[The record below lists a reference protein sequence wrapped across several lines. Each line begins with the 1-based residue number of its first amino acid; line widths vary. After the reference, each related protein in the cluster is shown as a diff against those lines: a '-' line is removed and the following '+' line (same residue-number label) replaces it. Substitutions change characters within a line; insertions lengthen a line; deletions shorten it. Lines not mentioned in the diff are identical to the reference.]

1 MKKAV
6 ILDTSAIMYRNH
18 YALKNMRNSK
28 GMSTGATYGFVNTLE
43 AILREF
49 EPDYIVACLDVK
61 RSELKRSDV
70 LESYKAHR
78 ESMPEELRE
87 QQEDIMELLD
97 GYKIPKYKVEGYEAD
112 DVIATLATLFS
123 EDKDEEIE
131 TFVLTGDKDL
141 AQLVNGKINI
151 ALLGK
156 GDKKNSLFKH
166 IRTKED
172 VINHIGV
179 APEQIPDY
187 FGLMGDASDG
197 IPGVSGIGPKKGKIL
212 IEEYGNL
219 ETIYEKIDERKGK
232 EKENLIAGKESAFL
246 SRRLA
251 TVKRDVDVE
260 YDKEKLKLEEKDLE
274 KLLSLY
280 RKMEFKKFSLAIEGE
295 LMEKAKAGRNLFDS
309 SSTSNENS
317 NPQMSLFSNQLV
329 SQETEKFR
337 KISWENGL
345 DEISKLGNEIGI
357 FENEIGLA
365 LSNGK
370 ENIVFLNE
378 DLNGNA
384 IKNEIYKELGKKK
397 IIGYNVK
404 ELVKS
409 GIDTKDYFDVM
420 LAWYVLGT
428 ESPMDLEHIVYTL
441 VERTLEKFETV
452 FKKKKGEVA
461 SEDEKIEFLGKR
473 ALCIKKVEKQLKD
486 KLIEEGL
493 DKIYED
499 LESRLVPVLA
509 SMELEG
515 IKIDKQYFSDY
526 KTELEEKIKEVTE
539 EIYELSGE
547 EFNIGSPKQLSQI
560 LFEKMGIEP
569 IKKTKTGYSTDV
581 KVLEE
586 LSLRGIEIAG
596 KLLDYR
602 GYTKLLSTY
611 VEPIPKLADENDR
624 IHTTFHQNGT
634 ATGRLSSSNPNLQN
648 IPARTDDGIKI
659 RKGFISKEGW
669 SLISFDYSQIELRV
683 LAELSKDEHLIEA
696 YRKGEDLHELTARK
710 IFFKMDNEEIT
721 RMERSIA
728 KVINFSV
735 LYGKTPFGLSQELK
749 ITVEDATKYIRTYFE
764 QYPKVREFLDN
775 ILENAKKNGFVETLY
790 GTRRYIFGINSSNK
804 NIRSQADRMAVNT
817 VIQGTAA
824 NIIKKVMIELY
835 ERFKNESDIK
845 MLLQVHDE
853 LIFEVKDEAIEKYL
867 EKIEDIMENTI
878 VFKDVR
884 LEANGA
890 NAKNWGELK

>member
-1 MKKAV
+1 M
-6 ILDTSAIMYRNH
+6 
-18 YALKNMRNSK
+18 
-28 GMSTGATYGFVNTLE
+28 
-43 AILREF
+43 
-49 EPDYIVACLDVK
+49 
-61 RSELKRSDV
+61 
-70 LESYKAHR
+70 
-78 ESMPEELRE
+78 
-87 QQEDIMELLD
+87 
-97 GYKIPKYKVEGYEAD
+97 
-112 DVIATLATLFS
+112 
-123 EDKDEEIE
+123 
-131 TFVLTGDKDL
+131 
-141 AQLVNGKINI
+141 
-151 ALLGK
+151 
-156 GDKKNSLFKH
+156 
-166 IRTKED
+166 
-172 VINHIGV
+172 
-179 APEQIPDY
+179 
-187 FGLMGDASDG
+187 
-197 IPGVSGIGPKKGKIL
+197 
-212 IEEYGNL
+212 

-251 TVKRDVDVE
+251 TVKRDVEVE

-317 NPQMSLFSNQLV
+317 NPQMSLFPNQLV

-357 FENEIGLA
+357 FENEVGLA

-404 ELVKS
+404 ELIKS

-452 FKKKKGEVA
+452 FKKKKGEIV
-461 SEDEKIEFLGKR
+461 SEDEKIKFLGKR
-473 ALCIKKVEKQLKD
+473 ALCIKKVEKLLKN

-515 IKIDKQYFSDY
+515 IKIDKRYFSDY
-526 KTELEEKIKEVTE
+526 KTELEEKIKEVTKE
-539 EIYELSGE
+539 VYELSGE

>member
-1 MKKAV
+1 M
-6 ILDTSAIMYRNH
+6 
-18 YALKNMRNSK
+18 
-28 GMSTGATYGFVNTLE
+28 
-43 AILREF
+43 
-49 EPDYIVACLDVK
+49 
-61 RSELKRSDV
+61 
-70 LESYKAHR
+70 
-78 ESMPEELRE
+78 
-87 QQEDIMELLD
+87 
-97 GYKIPKYKVEGYEAD
+97 
-112 DVIATLATLFS
+112 
-123 EDKDEEIE
+123 
-131 TFVLTGDKDL
+131 
-141 AQLVNGKINI
+141 
-151 ALLGK
+151 
-156 GDKKNSLFKH
+156 
-166 IRTKED
+166 
-172 VINHIGV
+172 
-179 APEQIPDY
+179 
-187 FGLMGDASDG
+187 
-197 IPGVSGIGPKKGKIL
+197 
-212 IEEYGNL
+212 
-219 ETIYEKIDERKGK
+219 
-232 EKENLIAGKESAFL
+232 
-246 SRRLA
+246 
-251 TVKRDVDVE
+251 
-260 YDKEKLKLEEKDLE
+260 
-274 KLLSLY
+274 
-280 RKMEFKKFSLAIEGE
+280 
-295 LMEKAKAGRNLFDS
+295 
-309 SSTSNENS
+309 
-317 NPQMSLFSNQLV
+317 
-329 SQETEKFR
+329 
-337 KISWENGL
+337 
-345 DEISKLGNEIGI
+345 
-357 FENEIGLA
+357 
-365 LSNGK
+365 
-370 ENIVFLNE
+370 
-378 DLNGNA
+378 
-384 IKNEIYKELGKKK
+384 
-397 IIGYNVK
+397 
-404 ELVKS
+404 
-409 GIDTKDYFDVM
+409 
-420 LAWYVLGT
+420 
-428 ESPMDLEHIVYTL
+428 
-441 VERTLEKFETV
+441 
-452 FKKKKGEVA
+452 
-461 SEDEKIEFLGKR
+461 
-473 ALCIKKVEKQLKD
+473 KD

-493 DKIYED
+493 NKIYED

-586 LSLRGIEIAG
+586 LSLRGIQIAG

-611 VEPIPKLADENDR
+611 VDPIPKLADENDR

-710 IFFKMDNEEIT
+710 IFFKTDDEEIT

-890 NAKNWGELK
+890 SAKNWGELK

>member
-1 MKKAV
+1 
-6 ILDTSAIMYRNH
+6 
-18 YALKNMRNSK
+18 
-28 GMSTGATYGFVNTLE
+28 
-43 AILREF
+43 
-49 EPDYIVACLDVK
+49 
-61 RSELKRSDV
+61 
-70 LESYKAHR
+70 
-78 ESMPEELRE
+78 
-87 QQEDIMELLD
+87 
-97 GYKIPKYKVEGYEAD
+97 
-112 DVIATLATLFS
+112 
-123 EDKDEEIE
+123 
-131 TFVLTGDKDL
+131 
-141 AQLVNGKINI
+141 
-151 ALLGK
+151 
-156 GDKKNSLFKH
+156 
-166 IRTKED
+166 
-172 VINHIGV
+172 
-179 APEQIPDY
+179 
-187 FGLMGDASDG
+187 
-197 IPGVSGIGPKKGKIL
+197 
-212 IEEYGNL
+212 
-219 ETIYEKIDERKGK
+219 
-232 EKENLIAGKESAFL
+232 
-246 SRRLA
+246 
-251 TVKRDVDVE
+251 
-260 YDKEKLKLEEKDLE
+260 
-274 KLLSLY
+274 
-280 RKMEFKKFSLAIEGE
+280 MEFKKFSLAIEGE

-378 DLNGNA
+378 NLNGNA

-404 ELVKS
+404 ELIKS

-441 VERTLEKFETV
+441 VERTLEKFDTV
-452 FKKKKGEVA
+452 FKKKKGEVV

-493 DKIYED
+493 NKIYED

-515 IKIDKQYFSDY
+515 IEIDKRYFSDY

>member
-197 IPGVSGIGPKKGKIL
+197 IPGVSGIGPKKGKML

-274 KLLSLY
+274 KLLNFY
-280 RKMEFKKFSLAIEGE
+280 RKMEFKKFSLAIESE
-295 LMEKAKAGRNLFDS
+295 LMEKAKAGRNLFDL

-317 NPQMSLFSNQLV
+317 NPQMSLFPNQLV

-365 LSNGK
+365 LSSGE

-397 IIGYNVK
+397 
-404 ELVKS
+404 
-409 GIDTKDYFDVM
+409 
-420 LAWYVLGT
+420 
-428 ESPMDLEHIVYTL
+428 
-441 VERTLEKFETV
+441 
-452 FKKKKGEVA
+452 
-461 SEDEKIEFLGKR
+461 
-473 ALCIKKVEKQLKD
+473 
-486 KLIEEGL
+486 
-493 DKIYED
+493 
-499 LESRLVPVLA
+499 
-509 SMELEG
+509 
-515 IKIDKQYFSDY
+515 
-526 KTELEEKIKEVTE
+526 
-539 EIYELSGE
+539 
-547 EFNIGSPKQLSQI
+547 
-560 LFEKMGIEP
+560 
-569 IKKTKTGYSTDV
+569 
-581 KVLEE
+581 
-586 LSLRGIEIAG
+586 
-596 KLLDYR
+596 
-602 GYTKLLSTY
+602 
-611 VEPIPKLADENDR
+611 
-624 IHTTFHQNGT
+624 
-634 ATGRLSSSNPNLQN
+634 
-648 IPARTDDGIKI
+648 
-659 RKGFISKEGW
+659 
-669 SLISFDYSQIELRV
+669 
-683 LAELSKDEHLIEA
+683 
-696 YRKGEDLHELTARK
+696 
-710 IFFKMDNEEIT
+710 
-721 RMERSIA
+721 
-728 KVINFSV
+728 
-735 LYGKTPFGLSQELK
+735 
-749 ITVEDATKYIRTYFE
+749 
-764 QYPKVREFLDN
+764 
-775 ILENAKKNGFVETLY
+775 
-790 GTRRYIFGINSSNK
+790 
-804 NIRSQADRMAVNT
+804 
-817 VIQGTAA
+817 
-824 NIIKKVMIELY
+824 
-835 ERFKNESDIK
+835 
-845 MLLQVHDE
+845 
-853 LIFEVKDEAIEKYL
+853 
-867 EKIEDIMENTI
+867 
-878 VFKDVR
+878 
-884 LEANGA
+884 
-890 NAKNWGELK
+890 

>member
-1 MKKAV
+1 M
-6 ILDTSAIMYRNH
+6 
-18 YALKNMRNSK
+18 
-28 GMSTGATYGFVNTLE
+28 
-43 AILREF
+43 
-49 EPDYIVACLDVK
+49 
-61 RSELKRSDV
+61 
-70 LESYKAHR
+70 
-78 ESMPEELRE
+78 
-87 QQEDIMELLD
+87 
-97 GYKIPKYKVEGYEAD
+97 
-112 DVIATLATLFS
+112 
-123 EDKDEEIE
+123 
-131 TFVLTGDKDL
+131 
-141 AQLVNGKINI
+141 
-151 ALLGK
+151 
-156 GDKKNSLFKH
+156 
-166 IRTKED
+166 
-172 VINHIGV
+172 
-179 APEQIPDY
+179 
-187 FGLMGDASDG
+187 
-197 IPGVSGIGPKKGKIL
+197 
-212 IEEYGNL
+212 
-219 ETIYEKIDERKGK
+219 
-232 EKENLIAGKESAFL
+232 
-246 SRRLA
+246 
-251 TVKRDVDVE
+251 
-260 YDKEKLKLEEKDLE
+260 KLEEKDLE
-274 KLLSLY
+274 KLLNLY
-280 RKMEFKKFSLAIEGE
+280 RKMEFKKFSLAIESE
-295 LMEKAKAGRNLFDS
+295 LMEKAKAGRNLFDL

-452 FKKKKGEVA
+452 FKKKKGEVV

>member
-1 MKKAV
+1 
-6 ILDTSAIMYRNH
+6 
-18 YALKNMRNSK
+18 
-28 GMSTGATYGFVNTLE
+28 
-43 AILREF
+43 
-49 EPDYIVACLDVK
+49 
-61 RSELKRSDV
+61 
-70 LESYKAHR
+70 
-78 ESMPEELRE
+78 
-87 QQEDIMELLD
+87 
-97 GYKIPKYKVEGYEAD
+97 
-112 DVIATLATLFS
+112 
-123 EDKDEEIE
+123 
-131 TFVLTGDKDL
+131 
-141 AQLVNGKINI
+141 
-151 ALLGK
+151 
-156 GDKKNSLFKH
+156 
-166 IRTKED
+166 
-172 VINHIGV
+172 
-179 APEQIPDY
+179 
-187 FGLMGDASDG
+187 MGDASDG
-197 IPGVSGIGPKKGKIL
+197 IPGVSGIGPKKGKTL

-251 TVKRDVDVE
+251 TVKRDVEVE

-274 KLLSLY
+274 KLLNLY

-317 NPQMSLFSNQLV
+317 NPQMSLFPNQLV

-404 ELVKS
+404 ELIKS

-452 FKKKKGEVA
+452 FKKKKGEVV

-515 IKIDKQYFSDY
+515 IKIDKRYFSDY
-526 KTELEEKIKEVTE
+526 KTELEEKIKEVTKE
-539 EIYELSGE
+539 VYELSGE

-710 IFFKMDNEEIT
+710 IFFKTDDEEIT

>member
-1 MKKAV
+1 
-6 ILDTSAIMYRNH
+6 
-18 YALKNMRNSK
+18 
-28 GMSTGATYGFVNTLE
+28 
-43 AILREF
+43 
-49 EPDYIVACLDVK
+49 
-61 RSELKRSDV
+61 
-70 LESYKAHR
+70 
-78 ESMPEELRE
+78 
-87 QQEDIMELLD
+87 
-97 GYKIPKYKVEGYEAD
+97 
-112 DVIATLATLFS
+112 
-123 EDKDEEIE
+123 
-131 TFVLTGDKDL
+131 
-141 AQLVNGKINI
+141 
-151 ALLGK
+151 
-156 GDKKNSLFKH
+156 
-166 IRTKED
+166 
-172 VINHIGV
+172 
-179 APEQIPDY
+179 
-187 FGLMGDASDG
+187 
-197 IPGVSGIGPKKGKIL
+197 
-212 IEEYGNL
+212 
-219 ETIYEKIDERKGK
+219 
-232 EKENLIAGKESAFL
+232 
-246 SRRLA
+246 
-251 TVKRDVDVE
+251 
-260 YDKEKLKLEEKDLE
+260 
-274 KLLSLY
+274 
-280 RKMEFKKFSLAIEGE
+280 
-295 LMEKAKAGRNLFDS
+295 
-309 SSTSNENS
+309 
-317 NPQMSLFSNQLV
+317 MSLFPNQLV

-384 IKNEIYKELGKKK
+384 IKNKIYKELGKKK

-420 LAWYVLGT
+420 LVWYVLGT

-452 FKKKKGEVA
+452 FKKKKGEVV
-461 SEDEKIEFLGKR
+461 SEEEKIEFLGKR

-493 DKIYED
+493 NKIYED

-669 SLISFDYSQIELRV
+669 SLISFDYSQIDLRV

-710 IFFKMDNEEIT
+710 IFFKTDDEEIT

-764 QYPKVREFLDN
+764 QYAKVREFLDN